1 MKLYHG
7 TDGRSARLIT
17 TGGLP
22 AGSYGTTDF
31 ELAASYALG
40 KPTPTVVVVEVE
52 AQIPDEQAFD
62 GEYVTL
68 SEATILQVLHPKF
81 NTIPH
86 DWYELADDLS
96 GRMYPELFD
105 IQQWEA

>member
-7 TDGRSARLIT
+7 TDGKSAQLAAT
-17 TGGLP
+17 KGLP
-22 AGSYGTTDF
+22 VGSYGTTDF

-40 KPTPTVVVVEVE
+40 KSDPIVVVIEVE
-52 AQIPDEQAFD
+52 ARIPDEQAFD
-62 GEYVTL
+62 GEYITL
-68 SEATILQVLHPKF
+68 NKATILQVLHPKF
-81 NTIPH
+81 DTIPH

-105 IQQWEA
+105 IQQWG